1 MTGASAMT
9 AFVYILRCGDGAYYV
24 GTTDKPVEQ
33 RVAEHNLGHGNGWTA
48 RRRPVTAV
56 YVQEFSSVRD
66 AQEAEQKLKGWSRA
80 KKEALIRGDFDALP
94 SLARSTYRKRKDA
107 EPE

>member
-1 MTGASAMT
+1 
-9 AFVYILRCGDGAYYV
+9 
-24 GTTDKPVEQ
+24 
-33 RVAEHNLGHGNGWTA
+33 
-48 RRRPVTAV
+48 V
-56 YVQEFSSVRD
+56 YVQEFISVRD